1 MIERGPYLVLEVPG
15 LAEGRP
21 SLLVGDKVIACEP
34 GECVCVYCDDDVY
47 CVCVCALGGGERST
61 HHEGYIH
68 EVLEEGETER
78 EREGD
83 REREKGKERGKEEK
97 VSGWS
102 GVHSS
107 ASSGSWT

>member
-1 MIERGPYLVLEVPG
+1 M
-15 LAEGRP
+15 
-21 SLLVGDKVIACEP
+21 
-34 GECVCVYCDDDVY
+34 
-47 CVCVCALGGGERST
+47 CALGGGERST

-68 EVLEEGETER
+68 EVLEEERDR
-78 EREGD
+78 EREGERD
-83 REREKGKERGKEEK
+83 GEREGGKKKEK